1 MTGEMDPA
9 RAPHLLDEAGRPGSI
24 ARAGASWPHI
34 AFLLGLGLSTPV
46 LPCGTCLIVNP
57 VVADFALL
65 AGGAASYTLPVPC
78 DQALIGFAL
87 QAQAATFGSVQNAC
101 PALNTMSFSQGI
113 AFAIAE

>member
-1 MTGEMDPA
+1 MGLGNTTFGFSVSTTDA
-9 RAPHLLDEAGRPGSI
+9 QAVLG
-24 ARAGASWPHI
+24 

-65 AGGAASYTLPVPC
+65 TGGAASYTLPVPC